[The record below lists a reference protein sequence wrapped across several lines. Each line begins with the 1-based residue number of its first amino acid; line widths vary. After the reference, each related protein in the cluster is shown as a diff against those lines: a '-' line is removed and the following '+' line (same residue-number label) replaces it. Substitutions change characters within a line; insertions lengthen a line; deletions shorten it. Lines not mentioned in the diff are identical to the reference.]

1 MRELDFVFAE
11 VLNYNESQDLEMLER
26 TPVHEV
32 VDLEDSEDEQET
44 KEAENHD
51 ERLVCVCRHM
61 YLKKLFLTCGCCSL
75 IFLSV
80 SIKDDPHNFSL
91 SFSSL
96 SLMYHYFV
104 SFIDFARI

>member
-51 ERLVCVCRHM
+51 ERLVCVCVSLYVSHKDVFD
-61 YLKKLFLTCGCCSL
+61 LWVLLFN
-75 IFLSV
+75 LSV
-80 SIKDDPHNFSL
+80 RVH
-91 SFSSL
+91 
-96 SLMYHYFV
+96 
-104 SFIDFARI
+104 